1 MKTRDKKMLDRAHFT
16 AKYEMRFWSKV
27 QHIAEKYHLKPVAEY
42 ADMKWREKTAGSL
55 VLIQTALNIQ
65 QARLDKTDGHS

>member
-1 MKTRDKKMLDRAHFT
+1 MKTRDRKMLDRAYYT

-27 QHIAEKYHLKPVAEY
+27 QLIAAKCHLKPIEDF

-55 VLIQTALNIQ
+55 VLIKTALNIQ
-65 QARLDKTDGHS
+65 QARLDKADGHS